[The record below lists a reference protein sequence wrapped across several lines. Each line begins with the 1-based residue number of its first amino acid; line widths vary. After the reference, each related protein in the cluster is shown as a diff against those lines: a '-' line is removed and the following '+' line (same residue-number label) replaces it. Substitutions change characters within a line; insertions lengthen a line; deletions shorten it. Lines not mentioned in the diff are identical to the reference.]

1 MKLVNILRKKLVKL
15 LTINKNVLN
24 KSIDNIMLSDSIIK
38 KLKLHNINKLEDIW
52 ILKRNDLKKLDLS
65 VEDIREISVKLQ
77 LNGLDLNKK
86 IYN

>member
-15 LTINKNVLN
+15 LTVNKDVLN

>member
-15 LTINKNVLN
+15 LTVNKDVLN

-38 KLKLHNINKLEDIW
+38 KLKLYNINKLEDIW